1 MKKKFLS
8 LMMAAA
14 VVATT
19 SVSAFASTQNTQ
31 NITGPAGEEKEA
43 QVTVEGKVADNDG
56 ELPAGVYNVTIPSKV
71 AFSVNDEGEFT
82 GVKLPIVNNGD
93 NAINIKVGNFVDT
106 DGDDTGIKLNTEV
119 DLSVS
124 GNKTGKKRSE
134 INLAL
139 QGNLKKVFLGNGK
152 VKDKLGNGSKDV
164 NEEAIAKIEA
174 KETRELELSGNAGRE
189 DLETG
194 ASAISNEFTLT
205 FKISKAQP

>member
-8 LMMAAA
+8 LMMATA

-31 NITGPAGEEKEA
+31 NITGPASAEKEA
-43 QVTVEGKVADNDG
+43 QVTVEGKVADNSG
-56 ELPAGVYNVTIPSKV
+56 NLPVGVYNVTIPSKV
-71 AFSVNDEGEFT
+71 AFSVNGDGKLT

-106 DGDDTGIKLNTEV
+106 DGDDTGIKLNTAV

-124 GNKTGKKRSE
+124 GNRTDKKRSE

-139 QGNLKKVFLGNGK
+139 QGNVKKVFLGNGQ
-152 VKDKLGNGSKDV
+152 VKDKLGDNSRDV
-164 NEEAIAKIEA
+164 QDEVIAKIES
-174 KETRELELSGNAGRE
+174 KETRELELSGSAGTANL
-189 DLETG
+189 DTG

-205 FKISKAQP
+205 FKISKA